1 MTVPDE
7 LDRLAAE
14 AFEGYLVRKDL
25 AQQFRGMYPVP
36 TYVGEFLLGRYCAT
50 TDTDEIAEGLTI
62 VERSM
67 KERTVRA
74 GDEEL
79 FKSRAREQGRVKII
93 DLLRAR
99 LDARADAY
107 KAELPSLQLTDIHI
121 SDKLVN
127 EHDRMLTGGFYA
139 EVTLEYIATLARES
153 GGQPFRVAS
162 VRPIQMSTRDALDTF
177 VRGRAHFTLDQ
188 WRNLLL
194 RSVGFEPA
202 RFTRRQ
208 QDILIARMAPFVM
221 PNYNAVELG
230 PRGTG
235 KSHLFQQ
242 VSPYAHLVSGGKATV
257 ANMFVNN
264 ATGRRGLV
272 AQYDVVCFDEV
283 SGVSFDT
290 KEGVNIL
297 KGYMESGEFSRGKE
311 SIRADGGIVMVGNF
325 DVDVVEELRRGHLF
339 GPMPKEMRNDTAF
352 HDRIHAYLPGWDV
365 PKLDPSYFT
374 SHFGFVSDFLAECW
388 TQLRRTSRLDVA
400 QGRLQWGNQLSGR
413 DRRATNKTVNGL
425 LKLLWPDPEMEVP
438 DDALAWTAEL
448 ALELRRR
455 VKEQQAWIGAAEFG
469 TVDLSYRLGERPERI
484 VYCEESVQHR
494 LRPESDRD
502 VVGSQRGG
510 EVLLPVPDPAEVRS
524 SVGGKAAD
532 YAVGDVIDGRFEI
545 LDVLGQGGFSK
556 VYHVRD
562 DVEGEERAFKL
573 FDNAA
578 GYDAVRR
585 EIAALRKIDHPNVVK
600 VYWAGKTN
608 VGDWY
613 LVTEFIEGESLAG
626 YATGKRHLR
635 DREAIDVALDILD
648 ALVAIH
654 PDSAR
659 LNELDEKRRS
669 GELSEAEFAEWMEL
683 QDRGLVHRDIKPQ
696 NVILTRAGA
705 KLLDF
710 NIASRAG
717 DEVKTRSGTP
727 PYQAPDADLTRW
739 DVSTDLFAVGVLL
752 YELLCDGRHPYPGSA
767 PTTAESVID
776 PRAVRPDLPGGLAE
790 FLITSCAPYRDRRFS
805 TALQM
810 KEALEAVRTGSPQ
823 A

>member
-1 MTVPDE
+1 MTILDE
-7 LDRLAAE
+7 LDRLAADV
-14 AFEGYLVRKDL
+14 FEGYLVRKDL
-25 AQQFRGMYPVP
+25 AQQFRGQYPVP

-50 TDTDEIAEGLTI
+50 TDPDEIAEGLAI

-79 FKSRAREQGRVKII
+79 FKSRAREKGKVKII

-107 KAELPSLQLTDIHI
+107 KAELPSLQLNDIHI
-121 SDKLVN
+121 SDELVN
-127 EHDRMLTGGFYA
+127 QHDRMLTGGFYA
-139 EVTLEYIATLARES
+139 EVTLEYIAALARES
-153 GGQPFRVAS
+153 GGQPFRVES
-162 VRPIQMSTRDALDTF
+162 VRPIQMSTRDALDTY
-177 VRGRAHFTLDQ
+177 VKGRSLFTLDQ
-188 WRNLLL
+188 WRDLLL
-194 RSVGFEPA
+194 RSVGFEPS

-208 QDILIARMAPFVM
+208 QDILLARMVPFVV

-242 VSPYAHLVSGGKATV
+242 VSPYAHLVSGGRATI

-264 ATGRRGLV
+264 TTGRRGLV
-272 AQYDVVCFDEV
+272 AQYDVVCFDEI

-325 DVDVVEELRRGHLF
+325 DVDVEEELRRGHLF

-374 SHFGFVSDFLAECW
+374 EHFGFVSDFLAECW
-388 TQLRRTSRLDVA
+388 SQLRRTSRLDLI
-400 QGRLQWGNQLSGR
+400 QGRLEWGSQLSGR
-413 DRRATNKTVNGL
+413 DRKATNNTVNGL

-438 DDALAWTAEL
+438 DDALIWAAEL
-448 ALELRRR
+448 AIELRRR

-469 TVDLSYRLGERPERI
+469 MVNLSYRLGERPERV

-494 LRPESDRD
+494 LRVENERD
-502 VVGSQRGG
+502 AQSLQEDA
-510 EVLLPVPDPAEVRS
+510 EVLPEPDPAEVKS
-524 SVGGKAAD
+524 SVRAKAAD

-545 LDVLGQGGFSK
+545 LDILGQGGFSK
-556 VYHVRD
+556 VYRVRD
-562 DVEGEERAFKL
+562 EVEGEERAFKL
-573 FDNAA
+573 FQNAA

-585 EIAALRKIDHPNVVK
+585 EIAALRKVDHPNVVK

-608 VGDWY
+608 TGDWY
-613 LVTEFIEGESLAG
+613 LITEFIDGESLDD

-635 DREAIDVALDILD
+635 DREAIDVALDVLG

-654 PDSAR
+654 PDAAR
-659 LNELDEKRRS
+659 IQELHQKSRT
-669 GELSEAEFAEWMEL
+669 GELTEDEYSELMAL
-683 QDRGLVHRDIKPQ
+683 QESGLVHRDIKPQ
-696 NVILTRAGA
+696 NVILTRTGA

-710 NIASRAG
+710 NIASRVG
-717 DEVKTRSGTP
+717 DPVYTQSGTP
-727 PYQAPDADLTRW
+727 PYQAPDVDLTRW
-739 DVSTDLFAVGVLL
+739 DVSTDLFAVGVML
-752 YELLCDGRHPYPGSA
+752 YELLCDGHHPYPGSR
-767 PTTAESVID
+767 PMVGEQVID
-776 PRAVRPDLPGGLAE
+776 PRTIRPELSDAIAE
-790 FLITSCAPYRDRRFS
+790 LLLKACAADRADRFT
-805 TALQM
+805 TAKEM
-810 KEALEAVRTGSPQ
+810 KSALEAAR
-823 A
+823 

>member
-1 MTVPDE
+1 MSNLDALDE
-7 LDRLAAE
+7 LAAE
-14 AFEGYLVRKDL
+14 VFEGYLVRKDL
-25 AQQFRGMYPVP
+25 AQQFRGQYPVP

-50 TDTDEIAEGLTI
+50 TDPDEIAEGLAI

-74 GDEEL
+74 GEEEL
-79 FKSRAREQGRVKII
+79 FKSRAREKGRVKII

-99 LDARADAY
+99 LDTKSDAY
-107 KAELPSLQLTDIHI
+107 KAELPSVQLSDIHI
-121 SDKLVN
+121 SDELVN

-139 EVTLEYIATLARES
+139 EVSLEYIAALGKES
-153 GGQPFRVAS
+153 GGQPFRVES

-177 VRGRAHFTLDQ
+177 IAGRKQFTIDQ
-188 WRNLLL
+188 WRDLLL
-194 RSVGFEPA
+194 RSVGFEPS
-202 RFTRRQ
+202 RFTARE
-208 QDILIARMAPFVM
+208 QDVLIARMLPFVV

-242 VSPYAHLVSGGKATV
+242 ISPYAHLVSGGKATI

-325 DVDVVEELRRGHLF
+325 DVDVLDELRRGHLF

-374 SHFGFVSDFLAECW
+374 DHFGFVSDFLAECW
-388 TQLRRTSRLDVA
+388 SQLRRASRLDA
-400 QGRLQWGNQLSGR
+400 TQGRLEWGSQLSGR
-413 DRRATNKTVNGL
+413 DRKAVNNTVNGL

-438 DDALAWTAEL
+438 DDALAWAAEL

-455 VKEQQAWIGAAEFG
+455 VKEQQAFIGAAEFG
-469 TVDLSYRLGERPERI
+469 KVDLSYRVGDRPDKVI
-484 VYCEESVQHR
+484 YCDESVKHR
-494 LRPESDRD
+494 LRMESEAAAAPDRD
-502 VVGSQRGG
+502 ETADG
-510 EVLLPVPDPAEVRS
+510 EVLPAPDPKDVS
-524 SVGGKAAD
+524 SRVPARD
-532 YAVGDVIDGRFEI
+532 YGIGDLIGGRFEVQE
-545 LDVLGQGGFSK
+545 VLGSGGFSK
-556 VYHVRD
+556 VYRVLD
-562 DVEGEERAFKL
+562 TVEGEQRALKL
-573 FDNAA
+573 FDTAA

-585 EIAALRKIDHPNVVK
+585 EISALRKVHHPNVVK
-600 VYWAGKTN
+600 VIWADKTEQ
-608 VGDWY
+608 GEWY
-613 LVTEFIEGESLAG
+613 LIMEYIDGELLAE
-626 YATGKRHLR
+626 YAMGKKQLR
-635 DREAIDVALDILD
+635 DREAIDVALDVLS

-659 LNELDEKRRS
+659 LDELDQKKRD
-669 GELSEAEFAEWMEL
+669 GELSADEYDEL
-683 QDRGLVHRDIKPQ
+683 MTLGENALVHRDIKPQ
-696 NVILTRAGA
+696 NIMLTRSGA

-710 NIASRAG
+710 NIASRVG
-717 DEVKTRSGTP
+717 DPVHTVSGTP
-727 PYQAPDADLTRW
+727 PYQPPDADLTRW
-739 DVSTDLFAVGVLL
+739 DVTTDLFAVGVTL
-752 YELLCDGRHPYPGSA
+752 YELLCDGNHPYPGA
-767 PTTAESVID
+767 RPMGGVEPRD
-776 PRAVRPDLPGGLAE
+776 PRQFRPDLSAPIAE
-790 FLITSCAPYRDRRFS
+790 FLLQACGPQREVRFR
-805 TALQM
+805 TAAEM
-810 KEALEAVRTGSPQ
+810 KAALEAARISL
-823 A
+823 